1 MITLATIAHGAEI
14 KVLSST
20 SMSTVMPEVIPQFE
34 RASGNKVS
42 VSYNSSNMILD
53 RLKKG
58 EAADIVILTGPVID
72 ELTKQGKVVPGSR
85 VDIAS
90 TGLGVAIR
98 AGAPKPDISSTDA
111 FKRTLL
117 NAESV
122 AYTATGASG
131 VYFAGLIER
140 LGITELMKTKSRV
153 ISSGLVGNIVA
164 KGEAELGVQMISEIM
179 AVPEVDLVGPL
190 PRELQSISLVS
201 AGILA
206 DAKQPEAARALIKF
220 LSTSTLAPIFK
231 AKGLEP
237 LASGQS
243 PAIAW
248 GTVQK

>member
-1 MITLATIAHGAEI
+1 
-14 KVLSST
+14 
-20 SMSTVMPEVIPQFE
+20 
-34 RASGNKVS
+34 
-42 VSYNSSNMILD
+42 MILD

-131 VYFAGLIER
+131 VYFAGHR
-140 LGITELMKTKSRV
+140 RQGRSR
-153 ISSGLVGNIVA
+153 IGRADDQRDHGR
-164 KGEAELGVQMISEIM
+164 
-179 AVPEVDLVGPL
+179 
-190 PRELQSISLVS
+190 PRSRSRRS
-201 AGILA
+201 A
-206 DAKQPEAARALIKF
+206 AA
-220 LSTSTLAPIFK
+220 
-231 AKGLEP
+231 
-237 LASGQS
+237 
-243 PAIAW
+243 
-248 GTVQK
+248 